1 MLNAKKARD
10 EVSITSIPRHNRFK
24 AKLLKHSKM
33 EKDVIDQLVPRLQKI
48 GINIELSGNYPWIYL
63 NKINGNRIKEEDYFK
78 GNHGFTI
85 AFYPIR
91 KGQKM
96 KLTDISK
103 IFEII
108 RKYK

>member
-1 MLNAKKARD
+1 
-10 EVSITSIPRHNRFK
+10 
-24 AKLLKHSKM
+24 M
-33 EKDVIDQLVPRLQKI
+33 ENNVIDRLIPRLQKI

-63 NKINGNRIKEEDYFK
+63 EKVNDHRVKEEDYFK

-91 KGQKM
+91 NGQKM
-96 KLTDISK
+96 ELTDISK
-103 IFEII
+103 VFEII